1 MAFET
6 LSYEV
11 KDNVAVI
18 TLNRPDAA
26 NALNLPM
33 AKELCEVAVQAEH
46 DPNVRA
52 VLLTATGKMFCAGG
66 DLKHF
71 AEAGDDMAARLTHTA
86 TNLHTAVSHF
96 NRMDAPVIVA
106 VNGTAAGAGFS
117 LAICGDYVFASE
129 NAKFTMAYTAAGLS
143 PDGSSTFFLAQL
155 VGMRKAKELALTNR
169 LLTAEEAFNWGL
181 VNKVVPIE
189 ELQEESLAMA
199 QKLAQGPTKSFG
211 VTKRLILDACTESL
225 ESQMEAEG
233 RGIAGCS
240 QSADGQEGVAAFLEK
255 RKPNFKGR

>member
-33 AKELCEVAVQAEH
+33 AKELCDVAVKAEH

-71 AEAGDDMAARLTHTA
+71 AEAA
-86 TNLHTAVSHF
+86 
-96 NRMDAPVIVA
+96 
-106 VNGTAAGAGFS
+106 
-117 LAICGDYVFASE
+117 
-129 NAKFTMAYTAAGLS
+129 
-143 PDGSSTFFLAQL
+143 
-155 VGMRKAKELALTNR
+155 
-169 LLTAEEAFNWGL
+169 
-181 VNKVVPIE
+181 
-189 ELQEESLAMA
+189 
-199 QKLAQGPTKSFG
+199 
-211 VTKRLILDACTESL
+211 
-225 ESQMEAEG
+225 
-233 RGIAGCS
+233 
-240 QSADGQEGVAAFLEK
+240 
-255 RKPNFKGR
+255 